1 MSAAEGREI
10 ECSRGRTLLT
20 LACAYSRAS
29 ILSFPAPP
37 VVTDTFRL
45 TSPRTQRI
53 LLKTVTVFKGEPIAF
68 IFPLEHQVHVE
79 RCADK
84 RRQKAASAATRR
96 PDNNLG
102 FVSTTGPH
110 RTADVCG
117 FTRRFSLLYL
127 HNMTTVALQ
136 EIRKYPP
143 TSVYIAV
150 SEESDSQRTKP
161 LPNRAMG
168 LGSSPPSIQQ

>member
-102 FVSTTGPH
+102 FVSTTGPQ
-110 RTADVCG
+110 DS
-117 FTRRFSLLYL
+117 RRLRL
-127 HNMTTVALQ
+127 HAAILAAL
-136 EIRKYPP
+136 PP
-143 TSVYIAV
+143 QHDHGRATGDPQV
-150 SEESDSQRTKP
+150 STNICLHCCQR
-161 LPNRAMG
+161 G
-168 LGSSPPSIQQ
+168 V